1 MLNKNNLMMLFTA
14 MYFLSCSVSVDN
26 IASDS
31 IISLKMCFFL
41 LILMSATYMWLNNH
55 LFSIK

>member
-31 IISLKMCFFL
+31 IISLKMCFF
-41 LILMSATYMWLNNH
+41 
-55 LFSIK
+55 SINFDVCNLYVAKQSLVFH